1 MMISRE
7 FMMLTV
13 GKQIELTYFRENY
26 FARIYDVNCAENLF
40 AYELSCVAFH
50 VIARWS
56 PSARSFASVKTSC
69 RQEPVKYCAA
79 LWNFRQSEGESF
91 RRRRKA
97 QDIHHRLKYKRNRQ
111 GRGEEGWLSTN
122 VSPFPR
128 PRILGTPTHVTRGVK
143 EPHNRTMTTTSS
155 YHSFFNLFSSGG

>member
-1 MMISRE
+1 MYVMAA
-7 FMMLTV
+7 LTKGLPSTCILLEKIRKKKKYSIDKKDQHLIQRIIPKMFVSLFEPNLRPKANWNSCWRHGRV
-13 GKQIELTYFRENY
+13 GS
-26 FARIYDVNCAENLF
+26 NCAENLF

-91 RRRRKA
+91 RRRRHKIFITGSNTNA
-97 QDIHHRLKYKRNRQ
+97 I
-111 GRGEEGWLSTN
+111 GREEG
-122 VSPFPR
+122 R
-128 PRILGTPTHVTRGVK
+128 RGDCQQ
-143 EPHNRTMTTTSS
+143 M
-155 YHSFFNLFSSGG
+155 